1 MDTGLNLALQQLSPA
16 LDGVMRVIS
25 LFGQEEIFI
34 VVIGLFYWCLDR
46 GLGARLLLLLSLSDF
61 TNGLLKWT
69 FHLPRPYWIDSNVKA
84 LSTEI
89 SYGLPSG
96 HAQSSLTAY
105 GYLAASLKRRW
116 VWVVAA
122 GLIAGV
128 AISRV
133 YLGVHFATD
142 ILGGWFTGAL
152 VLLAFTQLEPRVT
165 RWIAPKPIG
174 LQITALAAFS
184 VILIL
189 VLVGVRSTLERVI
202 DPVDWPVQ
210 AGPIDP
216 RNANLLVSDLGLFF
230 GASLGLMLLR
240 RTPGFEVKGR
250 WSQRAARLAL
260 GAIGVLAIRFGLGA
274 IFPAEPLIPAM
285 IFRYVRYATM
295 ALWAAWLAPLV
306 FVKLRLAERADPTD
320 RADLADR
327 AGN

>member
-46 GLGARLLLLLSLSDF
+46 DLGARLLLLLSLSDF
-61 TNGLLKWT
+61 ANGLLKWT
-69 FHLPRPYWIDSNVKA
+69 FHLPRPYWIDPQVKA

-105 GYLAASLKRRW
+105 GYLAASLKKRRAW
-116 VWVVAA
+116 LVAA
-122 GLIAGV
+122 VLIAGV
-128 AISRV
+128 AFSRV
-133 YLGVHFATD
+133 YLGVHFFTD

-165 RWIAPKPIG
+165 RWIAPKSIG
-174 LQITALAAFS
+174 WQITALAAFS
-184 VILIL
+184 AILIL
-189 VLVGVRSTLERVI
+189 VLIGVRSILAGVI
-202 DPVDWPVQ
+202 DPADWPVQ

-216 RNANLLVSDLGLFF
+216 RNANSLVSDLGLFF
-230 GASLGLMLLR
+230 GASLGLMLMQ
-240 RTPGFEVKGR
+240 RTRGFEVKGS
-250 WSQRAARLAL
+250 WGQRAARLAL
-260 GAIGVLAIRFGLGA
+260 GAIGVLVIRFGLGA
-274 IFPAEPLIPAM
+274 IFPSEPVITAM
-285 IFRYVRYATM
+285 ILRYLRHAMM

-306 FVKLRLAERADPTD
+306 FVKLG
-320 RADLADR
+320 LADR
-327 AGN
+327 AGG

>member
-1 MDTGLNLALQQLSPA
+1 MDTQLNLIFQQLSPA

-46 GLGARLLLLLSLSDF
+46 DLGARLLLLLSLSDF
-61 TNGLLKWT
+61 ANGLLKWT
-69 FHLPRPYWIDSNVKA
+69 FHLPRPYWIDPQVKA

-105 GYLAASLKRRW
+105 GYLAASLKKRRAW
-116 VWVVAA
+116 LVAA
-122 GLIAGV
+122 VLIAGV
-128 AISRV
+128 AFSRV
-133 YLGVHFATD
+133 YLGVHFFTD

-174 LQITALAAFS
+174 WQLTALTAFS
-184 VILIL
+184 AILIL
-189 VLVGVRSTLERVI
+189 VFIGVRSILAGVI
-202 DPVDWPVQ
+202 DPADWPVQ

-230 GASLGLMLLR
+230 GTSLGLMLMQ
-240 RTPGFEVKGR
+240 RTHGFEVKGS
-250 WSQRAARLAL
+250 WGQRAARLAL
-260 GAIGVLAIRFGLGA
+260 GAIGVLVIRFGLGA
-274 IFPAEPLIPAM
+274 IFPSEPVITAM
-285 IFRYVRYATM
+285 ILRYLRHAMM

-306 FVKLRLAERADPTD
+306 FVKLG
-320 RADLADR
+320 LADR
-327 AGN
+327 AGG

>member
-1 MDTGLNLALQQLSPA
+1 MDTQLNLIFQQLSPA

-46 GLGARLLLLLSLSDF
+46 DLGARLLLLLSLSDF
-61 TNGLLKWT
+61 ANGLLKWT
-69 FHLPRPYWIDSNVKA
+69 FHLPRPYWIDPQVKA

-105 GYLAASLKRRW
+105 GYLAASLKKRRAW
-116 VWVVAA
+116 LVAA
-122 GLIAGV
+122 VLIAGV
-128 AISRV
+128 AFSRV
-133 YLGVHFATD
+133 YLGVHFFTD

-174 LQITALAAFS
+174 WQLTALTAFS
-184 VILIL
+184 AILIL
-189 VLVGVRSTLERVI
+189 VFIGVRSILAGVI
-202 DPVDWPVQ
+202 DPADWPVQ

-216 RNANLLVSDLGLFF
+216 RNANSLVSDLGLFF
-230 GASLGLMLLR
+230 GASLGLMLMQR
-240 RTPGFEVKGR
+240 MRGFEVKGS
-250 WSQRAARLAL
+250 WGQRVARLAL

-274 IFPAEPLIPAM
+274 IFPSEPVITAM
-285 IFRYVRYATM
+285 ILRYLRYAMM

-306 FVKLRLAERADPTD
+306 FVKLG
-320 RADLADR
+320 LADR
-327 AGN
+327 AGG